1 MSNHEFYSFIYLICR
16 HFITPVLYGR
26 LFVGL
31 QEDIYLFSI
40 KFLFTL
46 SVKCASTNDIP
57 IFFYLVN
64 LTIKINIMILNLS
77 KQELKKK
84 ELKKNNQKIICYLA
98 KIEFILI

>member
-16 HFITPVLYGR
+16 HFITCVLYGR

-40 KFLFTL
+40 KLLFTL
-46 SVKCASTNDIP
+46 SVKCASTNDTP

-64 LTIKINIMILNLS
+64 LTRKILIKTRN
-77 KQELKKK
+77 KKK
-84 ELKKNNQKIICYLA
+84 
-98 KIEFILI
+98 